1 MTLRIRSKWRKKER
15 QRTVGD
21 NAVALAYVIWQIA
34 LGAAKNLHAE
44 RFDYEDDRQRIA
56 VIGEYMAF
64 LVHVADRMAYARMAD
79 EDTRK
84 HFMTRLA
91 TESAR
96 QVQRNQEHVLGP
108 GEYGDAFIVL
118 VNERAAE
125 YAETSFSADVPGYGM
140 LRALGTHVQSVM
152 GSSQTNRW
160 VIDQVM
166 EIDAPGALRHLRQAL
181 SNLLD
186 TAAGESTAT
195 LDPD

>member
-15 QRTVGD
+15 PRTLAD
-21 NAVALAYVIWQIA
+21 NAVALAYVVWQIA
-34 LGAAKNLHAE
+34 LAAAKNLHAE

-56 VIGEYMAF
+56 VIAEYMAF
-64 LVHVADRMAYARMAD
+64 LVHVADRMAYSRLAG
-79 EDTRK
+79 EDARK

-108 GEYGDAFIVL
+108 GEYGDAFIDL

-125 YAETSFSADVPGYGM
+125 YAETSFSGDGPGYGM
-140 LRALGTHVQSVM
+140 LRALGAHVQSVM
-152 GSSQTNRW
+152 GASQVNRW
-160 VIDQVM
+160 AIDQVM
-166 EIDAPGALRHLRQAL
+166 EIDAPQALQHLRQAM

-186 TAAGESTAT
+186 TAAGESRAAV
-195 LDPD
+195 DPD